1 MIFSKTNA
9 TTLQAGPQPGD
20 AELVELALQ
29 GNQKAFSQLVTRY
42 LPLVYNYLYRMTQ
55 NHEVS
60 EEMAQE
66 AFVKA
71 YKNLKSFDKRRS
83 FKPWILRIASNAAIS
98 ELRKQSKVVSLN
110 ALEEEGQWG
119 EADHQ
124 PQENIDVQLDRKLS
138 TQEVM
143 KMLNQMDEKYRQV
156 LLLRYQQELS
166 YEEISQALNIP
177 LNTVRTWIKR
187 GMEKLKTQIGQNP
200 SIGDGAL

>member
-1 MIFSKTNA
+1 MTFTSPPTMA
-9 TTLQAGPQPGD
+9 LQPGD
-20 AELVELALQ
+20 AEWIERAVR
-29 GNQKAFSQLVTRY
+29 GDPKAFSYLVNRY

-71 YKNLKSFDKRRS
+71 YQNLKNFDQTRS

-98 ELRKQSKVVSLN
+98 QIRKQSRLVSLN
-110 ALEEEGQWG
+110 ALEEEGAWG
-119 EADHQ
+119 EAEHQ
-124 PQENIDVQLDRKLS
+124 SAEDVMTQLERKLS
-138 TQEVM
+138 TEEVLKAM
-143 KMLNQMDEKYRQV
+143 GNLDDKYRQA

-166 YEEISQALNIP
+166 YEEIAEALSIP

-187 GMEKLKTQIGQNP
+187 GMDKLRNEVKEM
-200 SIGDGAL
+200 AL

>member
-1 MIFSKTNA
+1 MFSQTNA
-9 TTLQAGPQPGD
+9 TALQPSD
-20 AELVELALQ
+20 TELVGLALQ
-29 GNQKAFSQLVTRY
+29 GNQKAFGQLVNRY
-42 LPLVYNYLYRMTQ
+42 IPLVFNYLYRMTQ

-71 YKNLKSFDKRRS
+71 YKNLKSFDKSRS

-124 PQENIDVQLDRKLS
+124 PQENIDVQLERKLS
-138 TQEVM
+138 SEEVM
-143 KMLNQMDEKYRQV
+143 KVLGHLDEKYQQV

-187 GMEKLKTQIGQNP
+187 GLEKLKTEIAKDP

>member
-1 MIFSKTNA
+1 MTLSA
-9 TTLQAGPQPGD
+9 TQPAQLQPSD
-20 AELVELALQ
+20 AALVEQALR
-29 GNQKAFSQLVTRY
+29 NDQKAFRQLVNRY

-71 YKNLKSFDKRRS
+71 YNHLKSFDQSRS

-110 ALEEEGQWG
+110 ALEEEGHWG

-124 PQENIDVQLDRKLS
+124 PADDIVARLERKLS
-138 TQEVM
+138 SEEV
-143 KMLNQMDEKYRQV
+143 LNVLNKMDEKYRQV
-156 LLLRYQQELS
+156 LLLRYKEELS

-187 GMEKLKTQIGQNP
+187 GLDKLKN
-200 SIGDGAL
+200 DVKEMALYD

>member
-1 MIFSKTNA
+1 MTLSA
-9 TTLQAGPQPGD
+9 TQPVQLQPSDTDLVTLSLRGD
-20 AELVELALQ
+20 
-29 GNQKAFSQLVTRY
+29 QKAFRQLVNRY

-55 NHEVS
+55 NHEIS

-71 YKNLKSFDKRRS
+71 YKNLKSFDQSRS
-83 FKPWILRIASNAAIS
+83 FKPWLLRIASNAAIS

-110 ALEEEGQWG
+110 ALEEEGYWG

-124 PQENIDVQLDRKLS
+124 PTDDIVVRLERKLS
-138 TQEVM
+138 HDEVLNV
-143 KMLNQMDEKYRQV
+143 LNQMDEKYRQV

-166 YEEISQALNIP
+166 YEEISQALGIP

-187 GMEKLKTQIGQNP
+187 GLDKLKN
-200 SIGDGAL
+200 DVKEMALYD